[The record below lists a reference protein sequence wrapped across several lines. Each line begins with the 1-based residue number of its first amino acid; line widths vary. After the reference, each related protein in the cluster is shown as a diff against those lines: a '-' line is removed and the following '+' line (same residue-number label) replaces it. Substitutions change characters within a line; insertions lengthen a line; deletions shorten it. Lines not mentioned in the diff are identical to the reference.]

1 MLVRPDN
8 SRVSAPLKILR
19 MVIDGLKAIPISCI
33 LECYVKAQN
42 YIFSGLNRFWQS
54 KS

>member
-33 LECYVKAQN
+33 LCYVKEAPN
-42 YIFSGLNRFWQS
+42 YIFRGV
-54 KS
+54 K

>member
-19 MVIDGLKAIPISCI
+19 IDGLKAIPISCI
-33 LECYVKAQN
+33 LECYVKEAQN
-42 YIFSGLNRFWQS
+42 YIFSS
-54 KS
+54 